1 MTRIALLAA
10 LALSACSQPVE
21 AKPLKPGLWKVADA
35 DTTIYLFG
43 TIHLLPKDLA
53 WTTPAIDGA
62 IKASDA
68 LMLETVLDKD
78 AAKTGAIMM
87 ELGVSSGLPPLVERV
102 PPETRDALT
111 ATVEKAGVPMAV
123 LDKLETWAAA
133 LTIASAAFKDL
144 GVSPDYGAERVL
156 TARFEGAKKP
166 VAGFETPTQ
175 QLGFF
180 DGLPEAAQR
189 TFLKSVA
196 EGTAN
201 AKIEF
206 DKMIGAWGKGDT
218 RAIAVT
224 FDDELRMS
232 PELTEVLLKRRNIAW
247 AEWIGKRMDAP
258 GTVFVAVGAGHLAG
272 EASVD
277 ALLSAKGL
285 KVSRVQ

>member
-1 MTRIALLAA
+1 MTRIALAAA

-87 ELGVSSGLPPLVERV
+87 KLGVSPGLPPLVQRV
-102 PPETRDALT
+102 PPATRAALT

-166 VAGFETPTQ
+166 VAGFETPAQ

-180 DGLPEAAQR
+180 DGLPEVAQR
-189 TFLKSVA
+189 MFLKSVA
-196 EGTAN
+196 EDTAN
-201 AKIEF
+201 AKAEF

-247 AEWIGKRMDAP
+247 AEWIGKRMDRP

-272 EASVD
+272 EGSVD